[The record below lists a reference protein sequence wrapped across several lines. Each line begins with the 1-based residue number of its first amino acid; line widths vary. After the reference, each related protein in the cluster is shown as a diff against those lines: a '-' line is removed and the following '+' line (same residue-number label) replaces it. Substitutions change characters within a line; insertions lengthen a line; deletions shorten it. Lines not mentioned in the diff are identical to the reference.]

1 MERQVIEKFLA
12 EGTYMGKPIKGKLEE
27 TNISWVIL
35 TEKVALKIKKDIKL
49 SFLDYSTLA
58 LRKHFCEKELELNR
72 RFSHIYLSVLPIIM
86 KDGQFSITEE
96 EGQIVEY
103 AVCMKRLQ
111 SSKRMDAMLVQ
122 GKVSDRGIDLL
133 ARQLASFHQKAEIIQ
148 TSFEIHQAKKI
159 FNDLNTV
166 QEIVYHELGNDRTRL
181 VDELII
187 FSDHFLNRHSDRFQQ
202 RIDAGMIRDCHGD
215 LHCGNIFMYRIPI
228 IFDCIEFNDSF
239 RHIDVLY
246 EVAFLCMDLEFF
258 GRKDLSDRLLMTYLH
273 KFPCLAMGEDQR
285 ILLYYKVLRANIKAK
300 VNLLNSRSEVDP
312 DKRQKELAKGRKYLD
327 LAFSYVNELKGLD
340 EFKE

>member
-166 QEIVYHELGNDRTRL
+166 QEIVSQELGKSGSSL
-181 VDELII
+181 VHDLMV
-187 FSDHFLNRHSDRFQQ
+187 FSDHFLSRYSKRFQQ

-215 LHCGNIFMYRIPI
+215 LHCGNIFMYKTPI

-239 RHIDVLY
+239 RHIDILY

-258 GRKDLSDRLLMTYLH
+258 GKKDLSDRLLKTYLDQ
-273 KFPCLAMGEDQR
+273 FLCLAQGEDQR
-285 ILLYYKVLRANIKAK
+285 IFKYFKVLRASIKAK
-300 VNLLNSRSEVDP
+300 VNLLNSGSEVDP
-312 DKRQKELAKGRKYLD
+312 DKRQTELAKGKKYLE
-327 LAFSYVNELKGLD
+327 LAFSYAIELKRLD
-340 EFKE
+340 